1 MRLICASL
9 ASFLLLAIPSAPRNV
24 ALPAATPAAAPAAT
38 DVASVL
44 KAPQDRARTADFRA
58 SGRLVRVDADGTRTS
73 YGITVKA
80 HWFPGVLRVMVDV
93 APPSSAK
100 QAGAKQDGRAHIL
113 LEMRPNGQNL
123 VQIAHPGDKALATIP
138 FDKWSDGPLGPGFS
152 YEDFLEPQFFWPNQ
166 TVVEQTKFGARNC
179 DVLNSTPGPA
189 DKTHYAEVKTWLDQS
204 IGFPVYVEKTLKGT
218 GSVKEFTYFGLR
230 HDGGVWSASQI
241 ESKTRGHGGS
251 TLLIIDRGTAKANLG
266 LSDFSPQQLTRF

>member
-1 MRLICASL
+1 MRLIHP
-9 ASFLLLAIPSAPRNV
+9 LLAAILLSVVSPAV
-24 ALPAATPAAAPAAT
+24 THAATSDTAT
-38 DVASVL
+38 VL
-44 KAPQDRARTADFRA
+44 KAPRDRAQTADFRA

-80 HWFPGVLRVMVDV
+80 HWFSGVLRVMVDV

-100 QAGAKQDGRAHIL
+100 PDVRAHIL

-123 VQIAHPGDKALATIP
+123 IQIAHPGDKTPATIP
-138 FDKWSDGPLGPGFS
+138 FDKWSEGPLGPGFS

-166 TVVEQTKFGARNC
+166 TVLEQAKFGARIC
-179 DVLNSTPGPA
+179 DILNSTPGA
-189 DKTHYAEVKTWLDQS
+189 GDKTHYAQVKTWLDHS

-266 LSDFSPQQLTRF
+266 LGDFSPQQLTRF